1 MFALRKHRSLPIP
14 NERECHGMLGCSA
27 NLAVALYTVCASV
40 SLKYSENSIYNIF
53 NSLTLVVRYIGF
65 CYVFVFPVSRSTSQC
80 LGPFVSRQQRVHVQ
94 TSTVD
99 LQPSSLKHSNQV
111 RNFLNEFSKKKPK
124 FKETNNGSNR

>member
-1 MFALRKHRSLPIP
+1 
-14 NERECHGMLGCSA
+14 MLGCSA

-111 RNFLNEFSKKKPK
+111 RNFLNEFSKKKTEIQRNEQRIK
-124 FKETNNGSNR
+124 QINLKQKKRKRRIGDSENLLN